1 MMMNFYDE
9 VPFLFHLH
17 RLDWHLFGGQPD
29 PNLSTAENV
38 WSPQEPEPPAPVV
51 TDSQSSCMDLLRH
64 VAHHHVSHAQGA
76 AGVLGAAI
84 KGENLEVSIP

>member
-1 MMMNFYDE
+1 M
-9 VPFLFHLH
+9 
-17 RLDWHLFGGQPD
+17 D
-29 PNLSTAENV
+29 P
-38 WSPQEPEPPAPVV
+38 QRPEPPAPVV
-51 TDSQSSCMDLLRH
+51 TDSQSSCMDLLCH